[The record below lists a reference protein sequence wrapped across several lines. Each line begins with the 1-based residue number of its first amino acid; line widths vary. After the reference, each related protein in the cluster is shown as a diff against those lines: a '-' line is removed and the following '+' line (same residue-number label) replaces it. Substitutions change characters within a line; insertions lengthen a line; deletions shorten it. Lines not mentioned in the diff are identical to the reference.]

1 MRGFPRLFFFFEI
14 SSFFFFIFTTSD
26 YHDAK
31 MTTIGNQRVM
41 VSVRVRPMLRE
52 GAVNQQQEK
61 FELQGV
67 YRVGDNGLRV
77 ELTKPGEPAK
87 SSLFSF
93 DYIFDQESTQLEVYE
108 DAVVDMVDAALVG
121 VNATLLAYGQTGSGK
136 TFTVLGDVKPNPLEN
151 DLLTTNSG
159 MFLRVLSDLM
169 DYKIRQAKKGWHV
182 VVGLSCMEI
191 YNESIR
197 DLFGGKPGTA
207 PPPLKAVMIGED
219 VMLPSLIIKEMTS
232 LQAVFN
238 EIQLAIS
245 RRSTRATDSNS
256 SSSRSHCLFS
266 IDILQQASSA
276 SAPSLSILDQS
287 DKTNAAQKS
296 GDKRTVTPTS
306 KKGGNP
312 SLSNQPE
319 PVLPSYEMPFQGTVY
334 RLPGQKEPI
343 YASKIILADLA
354 GSERINRSH
363 VTGAGLK
370 EATSINSSLTALG
383 NVVHSL
389 HEGSFVSY
397 RISNLTSLL
406 KPTFSHPSSRVL
418 LLAQCSPTQLTYDE
432 TISTLHFANKVKDM
446 KVTTSTGA
454 EAEKL
459 QFDFLESGKTYDS
472 LLADL
477 HIFAVDSMAKPA
489 VIRRKLP
496 QHDGLYYDAV
506 ASKNGKTAKVS
517 MKDRRSAAEA
527 MGAIAEAER
536 ERAQLQAQQDKEK
549 AEEAARIKKAIDEQ
563 RDEYIKENAKALVET
578 RKLIDEQ
585 VAMRT
590 HHAAQQ
596 TLLESAALSNQIMEE
611 EAEEWAALNLRYLQE
626 HRDSCMTEVST
637 SSERLEAVS
646 REVNRQRL
654 AAASHETP
662 ETAADDSRYALSTWS
677 HCNAKRF
684 FSNCMELREDQMC
697 VLSISRGNTTLE
709 RWKKSNAQLLQ
720 KFEEENTV

>member
-1 MRGFPRLFFFFEI
+1 
-14 SSFFFFIFTTSD
+14 
-26 YHDAK
+26 

-52 GAVNQQQEK
+52 GAINQQQEK

-191 YNESIR
+191 YNENIR

-238 EIQLAIS
+238 EIQLAIA

-256 SSSRSHCLFS
+256 ASSRSHCLFS
-266 IDILQQASSA
+266 IDILQQAASA
-276 SAPSLSILDQS
+276 SAPSLAILDQM
-287 DKTNAAQKS
+287 DKNNEVKKS
-296 GDKRTVTPTS
+296 GDKRTVTPTT
-306 KKGGNP
+306 KKGANANGAAA
-312 SLSNQPE
+312 QPE
-319 PVLPSYEMPFQGTVY
+319 VVLPPYEMPFQGTVY
-334 RLPGQKEPI
+334 RMPGQKEPI
-343 YASKIILADLA
+343 YGSKIILADLA
-354 GSERINRSH
+354 GSERISRSH

-370 EATSINSSLTALG
+370 EATAINSSLTALG

-389 HEGSFVSY
+389 HEGGFVSY
-397 RISNLTSLL
+397 RISNLTALL

-432 TISTLHFANKVKDM
+432 TVSTLHFANKVKDM

-477 HIFAVDSMAKPA
+477 HIFAVESLAKPA
-489 VIRRKLP
+489 VIRRKVP

-506 ASKNGKTAKVS
+506 ASKNGKTAKVN

-527 MGAIAEAER
+527 MGAISAAER
-536 ERAQLQAQQDKEK
+536 ERAELLAQQEKEK
-549 AEEAARIKKAIDEQ
+549 AEEASKIKQAIDEQ
-563 RDEYIKENAKALVET
+563 RDAYIKENAKALTEA

-596 TLLESAALSNQIMEE
+596 TLLESAARSNQILEE
-611 EAEEWAALNLRYLQE
+611 EAEEWAALQLHYLQE
-626 HRDSCMTEVST
+626 HRNSCMKEVST
-637 SSERLEAVS
+637 SSERLEVVS

-654 AAASHETP
+654 AAASNETP
-662 ETAADDSRYALSTWS
+662 ETAADDARYALSTWT

-697 VLSISRGNTTLE
+697 FLSVSRGNGTLE

-720 KFEEENTV
+720 KFTDDNSV